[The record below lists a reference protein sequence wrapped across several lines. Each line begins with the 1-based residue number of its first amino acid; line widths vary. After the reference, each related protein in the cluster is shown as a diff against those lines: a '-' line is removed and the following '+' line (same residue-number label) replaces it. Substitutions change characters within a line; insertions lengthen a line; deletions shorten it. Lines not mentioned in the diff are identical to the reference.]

1 VRITG
6 GQRRDVL
13 ASMAFTPAMTD
24 LARVLSHQFR
34 VVYARPQTLIPP
46 ETFEVT
52 AASAAF
58 TAYGGAARGQP
69 K

>member
-1 VRITG
+1 
-6 GQRRDVL
+6 
-13 ASMAFTPAMTD
+13 MAFTPAMTD

-46 ETFEVT
+46 ATFEVT